1 MRTFWRV
8 VLGLVLLITVLG
20 TLAVAGMLSWLA
32 DQETVRVI
40 VDGQAVSVKLPSG
53 WGFVGILAAV
63 ALGIVVLLT
72 VVPVIV
78 VVALVVALV
87 GTVLGGLFAMAPV
100 LIVAGLIWWLVQRS
114 RQPS

>member
-8 VLGLVLLITVLG
+8 ILVLVLLITVLG

-40 VDGQAVSVKLPSG
+40 VDGKAVSLRLPSG
-53 WGFVGILAAV
+53 WGLVGILAAA
-63 ALGIVVLLT
+63 ALGIIFVLT

-78 VVALVVALV
+78 VIGLAVALV